1 MFWVANHLTIVLLV
15 HEFIKD
21 ILALGE
27 TRTINLNSS
36 EKKSLYSNNL
46 QMYCDKQNEAERTE
60 WNIMLLF
67 MTEDN
72 TENSTS
78 LELNQQLLIFFLFI
92 FIFFFLTKYCRITWT
107 KLVEISEI
115 LDLFICKIETVLP
128 NSQTGWKKTMW
139 HDLSENSSS

>member
-92 FIFFFLTKYCRITWT
+92 FIFFLTKYCRITWT